1 MTTRTTRTTATFA
14 SPFRLKGV
22 GEVLPPGSYGVE
34 TDEEAI
40 EGNERTLFR
49 RVATLIHVPTASGT
63 RVCTIDPV
71 ELAAAIAADAKQRHF
86 MPGSPSHRAFG

>member
-1 MTTRTTRTTATFA
+1 MTIRTTPTTVTFA

-22 GEVLPPGSYGVE
+22 GEVLPPGSYRVE

-49 RVATLIHVPTASGT
+49 RVATLLYVPLASGM
-63 RVCTIDPV
+63 RVCTVDPE
-71 ELAAAIAADAKQRHF
+71 ELAAAIAADA
-86 MPGSPSHRAFG
+86 A